1 MYRDV
6 CRIKG
11 GRQGLVITIA
21 AGAELAEVLKQL
33 QDKLSAAEGFFA
45 GAKVKLA
52 FEDGR
57 FSKEQV
63 DAVAE
68 VIAAHGMALDR
79 EQPVARFAP
88 PAPSVADMYKDA
100 EEATGEQTLLVRRT
114 LRSGQRVHY
123 DGNIVVMGDVNPGA
137 EVACTGDIVVLGSL
151 RGVAH
156 AGIADRVDAMVF
168 AFRLEPTQ
176 LRIAHYIARSP
187 DEKLPQPLGPEVAR
201 VVDNMIQISA
211 YTHWGS

>member
-1 MYRDV
+1 MNKDV

-11 GRQGLVITIA
+11 SRRGLVITIS
-21 AGAELAEVLKQL
+21 AGADFAEVLRQL
-33 QDKLSAAEGFFA
+33 QEKLSVAEGFFA
-45 GAKVKLA
+45 GAEVKLA
-52 FEDGR
+52 FEDGQ

-63 DAVAE
+63 DALAE
-68 VIAAHGMALDR
+68 LISAFGMSLDR
-79 EQPVARFAP
+79 AQPVTRYS
-88 PAPSVADMYKDA
+88 PAPSVGEAYKEA
-100 EEATGEQTLLVRRT
+100 EPAAGEETLLVRRT
-114 LRSGQRVHY
+114 LRSGQKIHY

-176 LRIAHYIARSP
+176 LRIAHYISRSP
-187 DEKLPQPLGPEVAR
+187 DEKQPQPLGPEVAR
-201 VVDNMIQISA
+201 VVDNMIQISP